1 MSLKENT
8 LKKKIIT
15 SKMIIKNIKV
25 LTKTLKKIREKKTI
39 NFIPTM
45 GNLHEGHLSLI
56 RKSQKRGH
64 FSLVSIYVNPLQFSD
79 KNDFKNYPRTLKR
92 DLKLLKK
99 YNVDLIFLPK
109 KSFADTSLSVD
120 IGKLGNKLC
129 GVNRPGH
136 FSGVAM
142 IILKFLNLIQ
152 PHCLTLGQKD
162 YQQILVIKKLIKNFF
177 FKTKLIIVPTCRE
190 NSGLA
195 LSSRNRLISK
205 KKKHLT
211 KIIFETLNT
220 IAFDVENFGLKE
232 NKINYLRQKLL
243 KLGVEKVNYIEVL
256 KEESLS
262 ELDSTPSRCR
272 IFISITIDGVR
283 LIDNIAVRKKLVKQ
297 KGLIRTGG
305 NKVNS

>member
-1 MSLKENT
+1 
-8 LKKKIIT
+8 
-15 SKMIIKNIKV
+15 MIIQNINV
-25 LTKTLKKIREKKTI
+25 LTKTLKKIRQKKII

-64 FSLVSIYVNPLQFSD
+64 FSLVSIYVNPLQFSE
-79 KNDFKNYPRTLKR
+79 KNDFKNYPRTLKS

-109 KSFADTSLSVD
+109 KNFADTSLSVD

-152 PHCLTLGQKD
+152 PHFLTLGQKD
-162 YQQILVIKKLIKNFF
+162 YQQILVIKKLIKDFF
-177 FKTKLIIVPTCRE
+177 FKTKVIISPICRE

-195 LSSRNRLISK
+195 LSSRNRLISD
-205 KKKHLT
+205 KKKHLP
-211 KIIFETLNT
+211 KIIFETLRE
-220 IAFDVENFGLKE
+220 IAFDIENFGLKK
-232 NKINYLRQKLL
+232 NKINSIRLKLL
-243 KLGVEKVNYIEVL
+243 KLGFEKVNYIEVL

-262 ELDSTPSRCR
+262 EIDSKPSRCR
-272 IFISITIDGVR
+272 IFISITIDGIR
-283 LIDNIAVRKKLVKQ
+283 LIDNIAVKEKLVKQ
-297 KGLIRTGG
+297 KGLI
-305 NKVNS
+305 KVVKKKI